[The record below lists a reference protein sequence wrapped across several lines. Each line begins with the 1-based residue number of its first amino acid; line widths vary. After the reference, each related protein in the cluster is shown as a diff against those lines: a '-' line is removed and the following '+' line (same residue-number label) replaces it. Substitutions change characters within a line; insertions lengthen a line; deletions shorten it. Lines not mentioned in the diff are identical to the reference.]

1 MLTGSKLDRRE
12 MPAQLSL
19 VSPCSKLKAIICR
32 RLPGRHPAN
41 RWRRSLAGT
50 KRWQIRT
57 KKRARTVKPAPEEKN
72 GARAVA
78 CPGCG
83 FSRLER
89 EADSQAEL
97 PLVELGARDLQE
109 VPAFGASVVKGRIRI
124 DHNAAI
130 AIGVVEMW

>member
-12 MPAQLSL
+12 MPAQLSP

-57 KKRARTVKPAPEEKN
+57 KNKERGQLSLRPKKKTGHAPSRAPFLH
-72 GARAVA
+72 
-78 CPGCG
+78 G
-83 FSRLER
+83 FSRSER

-97 PLVELGARDLQE
+97 PLIELGAFDFHKA
-109 VPAFGASVVKGRIRI
+109 PAGKV
-124 DHNAAI
+124 
-130 AIGVVEMW
+130 AIGIVEMR